1 MADLRVVQGSFK
13 KGHWLSD
20 RDAYSDEDIAAL
32 NDVLHRLAKDIHPGW
47 IEFIWKPKE
56 PPQLQCVK

>member
-1 MADLRVVQGSFK
+1 MLKVIQGGFK

-20 RDAYSDEDIAAL
+20 RDAYSDEDIEAL
-32 NDVLHRLAKDIHPGW
+32 NNVLRRLAEDVHPGW
-47 IEFIWKPKE
+47 SKLIWELKE